1 MKVALLITVLLATAC
16 PSGGGTP
23 PSPVVTT
30 AIDCGTEA
38 IVSTAADH
46 LSEVERALLESDWK
60 SAVAKIG
67 VNIGKDVLACIIEHI
82 VNASSKDFAYSNDRN
97 AATKIENGK
106 QWIADERITF
116 KKEP

>member
-1 MKVALLITVLLATAC
+1 MRIALLAAVLLALAC

-60 SAVAKIG
+60 GAVAQIG
-67 VNIGKDVLACIIEHI
+67 KNVGKDVVACIIRHI
-82 VNASSKDFAYSNDRN
+82 VGVSNKDFAASKDRN
-97 AATKIENGK
+97 AAAKVERGK
-106 QWIADERITF
+106 QWISDEGVTF
-116 KKEP
+116 KEEP